1 MKTTTLLAIAL
12 FTVTAAAFTSPNYCH
27 RTRGDVTTLKFDT
40 AEGHPPAPMIVEQK
54 TPVRRSFLHRLDRF
68 LTELQGTTKHLE
80 KHAFLRGN
88 FAPVSE
94 EHVALPVEIAEGE
107 LPLGLD
113 GAFLRNGPNPIR
125 AIQRKRYHWFDGHA
139 MLHTLMIKDGKATY
153 TNQVKGQRGTTR
165 LGFNADTIPTALPFQ
180 FIPSPRYN
188 IELRLGEEFFP
199 TIGEYKGVE
208 SLFICNSLMQRHCA
222 SCSFPRLA
230 WADETIIPSSL
241 GQAEN
246 QGLEA
251 SRPPQ
256 YKSNLPLECRMS
268 EDGRLDL
275 VGYETFNDVLD
286 YPVSAHPIQDGDE
299 LVFHSYT
306 VDQKLIEDHGT
317 MKLGRYNS
325 QKDQVETYFVPT
337 PSKSYVSFAHSIIS
351 TDNYIIVWDCS
362 VHFKTDALFTGGSFF
377 KSNRY
382 FTLKFGVVPKNK
394 DNVQIDDVLW
404 IDSREVGA
412 IVHPLH
418 AWEEH
423 VNEYDD
429 NGGVVSSNVTLKLW
443 TPFCEDLRLELDQ
456 SNTFHMVEFAIDTA
470 ARKVSKSIIDESIN
484 SEFACMPPP
493 TRRPR
498 QAVTP
503 PSTYVPSRG
512 YTRVNARNASTR
524 EFVSSL
530 SSDKRFGFTAIFG
543 EDNDGFRGYA
553 KWDLVKRRLDNGE
566 LGGEPMLVRSG
577 EYGDERIY
585 VGSYLYNQDEDKSYF
600 ALYDGETGGQVCR
613 LAMRQ
618 RVPFGFH
625 GQYIDGED
633 LRAHFKYH
641 EASDSGFNA
650 SCPAKWLRFFLRD
663 YILGSGSENR

>member
-153 TNQVKGQRGTTR
+153 TNQ
-165 LGFNADTIPTALPFQ
+165 

-199 TIGEYKGVE
+199 TIGEYKGWLGLMKLSFHPALVKHKIKDLKQVAPPNTNVMMFNGK
-208 SLFICNSLMQRHCA
+208 LFALH
-222 SCSFPRLA
+222 
-230 WADETIIPSSL
+230 
-241 GQAEN
+241 
-246 QGLEA
+246 EA
-251 SRPPQ
+251 
-256 YKSNLPLECRMS
+256 NLPLECRMS

-470 ARKVSKSIIDESIN
+470 ARKVSKCIIDESIN

-530 SSDKRFGFTAIFG
+530 SSDNRFGFTAIFG

-553 KWDLVKRRLDNGE
+553 KWDLVKRRLDSTVFYRDGE